1 MEEHNGAKCIFQ
13 EGGVSLLSLA
23 KGEKTRKHI
32 RPYLHKEGKMGS
44 AALELNFKDRATY
57 SDISYRKKFRQKF
70 NKIVKIKKFKG

>member
-44 AALELNFKDRATY
+44 AALRLNQKIRAAY
-57 SDISYRKKFRQKF
+57 SDTSYRK
-70 NKIVKIKKFKG
+70 NLSKK